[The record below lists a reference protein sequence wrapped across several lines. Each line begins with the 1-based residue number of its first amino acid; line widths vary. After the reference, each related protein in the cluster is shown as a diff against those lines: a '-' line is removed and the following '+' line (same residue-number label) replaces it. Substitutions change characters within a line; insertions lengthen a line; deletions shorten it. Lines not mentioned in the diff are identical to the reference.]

1 MSLLNIT
8 VTLALIQYVICYAA
22 RDCGDP
28 GAPENGR
35 VSLSSGTT
43 LGSTATYSCDIGH
56 DLIGATLR
64 ECGTDGQWTNSIP
77 LCTSE
82 LIILSLIHSP
92 ALLLHLNIS
101 IVVDCGS
108 LSPPIDGTVQLNGT
122 VFGSQAMYSCD
133 IGYSLIGVATRG
145 CLASQNWSDTAPV
158 CQSKLDCM
166 RYNLILKKGC
176 NELMSSSTRTLFK
189 NIDVHTHTHTL

>member
-1 MSLLNIT
+1 MVKLCKGIINCFLVIGSYTYMCLLNIT
-8 VTLALIQYVICYAA
+8 VTLGLIQYVICYAA

-28 GAPENGR
+28 GAPENGQ

-64 ECGTDGQWTNSIP
+64 ECGTDGQWTNSTP
-77 LCTSE
+77 LCMSE
-82 LIILSLIHSP
+82 LITLSLIYSP
-92 ALLLHLNIS
+92 ALLLYLNIS

-133 IGYSLIGVATRG
+133 VGYSLIGVATRS
-145 CLASQNWSDTAPV
+145 CLASQDWSDTAPV

-166 RYNLILKKGC
+166 RY
-176 NELMSSSTRTLFK
+176 
-189 NIDVHTHTHTL
+189 